1 MWRRPSR
8 TKVVRAA
15 IACGWSPLGEYSADN
30 RNTASATS
38 GRGRDGQEIFSPRV
52 EQRVRV
58 RMPEH
63 VRREHELRMHRLA
76 DEAHPDLVGESVALP
91 EIAAQAGRDHVHP
104 GRLAPARAGHDVVD
118 GEPLAAA
125 VAVLARVPLPPQDVL
140 FFERHA
146 IEGRLAGGRPGAGHR
161 RGGGPPPR
169 ATPPTPGGLPP
180 LPP

>member
-15 IACGWSPLGEYSADN
+15 IACGWSPLGEYSDDN

-38 GRGRDGQEIFSPRV
+38 GRGRDGEEIFSPRV

-76 DEAHPDLVGESVALP
+76 DEAHPDLVGESGAPP
-91 EIAAQAGRDHVHP
+91 EIAAQAGRAH
-104 GRLAPARAGHDVVD
+104 APPRRPRPPAAARQRVGGGTPRRAG
-118 GEPLAAA
+118 GETGRRA
-125 VAVLARVPLPPQDVL
+125 PP
-140 FFERHA
+140 
-146 IEGRLAGGRPGAGHR
+146 
-161 RGGGPPPR
+161 
-169 ATPPTPGGLPP
+169 
-180 LPP
+180 